1 MPSAS
6 ASADTLSS
14 IGPKALQR
22 GDTLASAHLPFASV
36 GQPQPWPDDLPASGD
51 LVELDV
57 TLGPRDDWFTAQG
70 VADLLGEEWTVTM
83 QSNRVG
89 LRLHG
94 DRALERGVIREL
106 ASEGMVPGAIEIPAN
121 GQPVLFMRDQPVTGG
136 YPVIAVLT
144 EHALALAG
152 QLQPGVR
159 IRFREYRKDCKE
171 Q

>member
-1 MPSAS
+1 M
-6 ASADTLSS
+6 
-14 IGPKALQR
+14 
-22 GDTLASAHLPFASV
+22 
-36 GQPQPWPDDLPASGD
+36 
-51 LVELDV
+51 